1 MEIRQHLNVYG
12 RVQGK
17 EASGMTVSGVVSGDG
32 GEPLYIII
40 SEPMD
45 SVWSV

>member
-1 MEIRQHLNVYG
+1 MI
-12 RVQGK
+12 
-17 EASGMTVSGVVSGDG
+17 VSGVVSGDG
-32 GEPLYIII
+32 GEPLYGVLRIII